1 MGDSLQSSFSSTYNV
16 KVLSTGF
23 LIINFFPLSLLI
35 DQKKN
40 QPWNLV
46 QSERRLGKKKKSLTL
61 KFVRVFEKALLLPV
75 YIEAFFCMHREAV
88 SKQTICQVGLSAQ
101 RPAAPRACTGISW
114 HYGHCH
120 ISLPN
125 ARPDAASCLRA
136 CSVFRQVLTRE
147 TPSERHSVSPAP
159 LSSPNDTNRNSNR
172 MASPGGRFT
181 SLQKSHRLLC

>member
-1 MGDSLQSSFSSTYNV
+1 M
-16 KVLSTGF
+16 
-23 LIINFFPLSLLI
+23 
-35 DQKKN
+35 
-40 QPWNLV
+40 
-46 QSERRLGKKKKSLTL
+46 
-61 KFVRVFEKALLLPV
+61 RVFEKALLLPV

-147 TPSERHSVSPAP
+147 TPSERHSLSPAP

-181 SLQKSHRLLC
+181 SLQKSHGINTDFYVKQKLSISVVQTSLKRQQAFKNLFLKIP